1 MNTSIPFSF
10 ADRVELAKAYQNEW
24 LARRVYLDHAN
35 VRLAVGLSVSH
46 FVDRVGAREDPGGS
60 LKKAWDYILERTRS
74 EEQQENW
81 GLLESTLVCDTH
93 RVLFEETIVPP
104 NMTRPGHLSNRPR
117 YADVKGYARHW
128 YPVPEDMDSA
138 LVSLFDEY
146 NVRYDSCRG
155 AYDKELFLTCAWLTC
170 RFLALHPFGDGNG
183 RLCQILCNYA
193 MTEYHPFPVAFCDT
207 DDYLSLLIKAQ
218 ATGNVLPLAT
228 NMALSTCLAWQSFM
242 NTVNKQ

>member
-1 MNTSIPFSF
+1 MAHESGLLRPRKRSSC
-10 ADRVELAKAYQNEW
+10 
-24 LARRVYLDHAN
+24 RRN
-35 VRLAVGLSVSH
+35 VHVSVRGSRRGSGGPRRKLKKGMGLYCRTH
-46 FVDRVGAREDPGGS
+46 TIRGAARE
-60 LKKAWDYILERTRS
+60 L
-74 EEQQENW
+74 

-93 RVLFEETIVPP
+93 RVLFKETIVPP
-104 NMTRPGHLSNRPR
+104 NMTRPGQLSNRPR
-117 YADVKGYARHW
+117 YADLKGYARHW

-138 LVSLFDEY
+138 LASLFDEY

-155 AYDKELFLTCAWLTC
+155 AYDMNLFVTCAWLTC

-193 MTEYHPFPVAFCDT
+193 MAEYHPFPVAFCDT
-207 DDYLSLLIKAQ
+207 DDYLPLLIRGQ

-242 NTVNKQ
+242 NTVNK